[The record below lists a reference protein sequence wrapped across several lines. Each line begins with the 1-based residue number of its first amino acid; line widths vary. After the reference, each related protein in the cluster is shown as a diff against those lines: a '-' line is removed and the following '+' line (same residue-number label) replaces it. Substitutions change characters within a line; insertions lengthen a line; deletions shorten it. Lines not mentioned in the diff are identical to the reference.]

1 MKCYLE
7 IFVTSFE
14 GDEHIR
20 YSRMVIDISDDA
32 SNPDDIVQ
40 ELVNP
45 PLDNMPKLSGSR
57 YISHSTSWRYEYDGS
72 IYLTYLVFSEGAD
85 FSRSTSEI
93 LPVHDMIV
101 PRGGAP
107 ERPRPADIH
116 EKYIIS
122 HGMRHLAYLVD
133 DTDGIYQSMLSSK
146 SLLLFGKVGLSLAG
160 KI

>member
-1 MKCYLE
+1 MKSYIE
-7 IFVTSFE
+7 IFTASFE
-14 GDEHIR
+14 DKLLR
-20 YSRMVIDISDDA
+20 YTKMVIDISA
-32 SNPDDIVQ
+32 ETRNPDEVVQ
-40 ELVNP
+40 ALIMLPSE
-45 PLDNMPKLSGSR
+45 NMPRISKR